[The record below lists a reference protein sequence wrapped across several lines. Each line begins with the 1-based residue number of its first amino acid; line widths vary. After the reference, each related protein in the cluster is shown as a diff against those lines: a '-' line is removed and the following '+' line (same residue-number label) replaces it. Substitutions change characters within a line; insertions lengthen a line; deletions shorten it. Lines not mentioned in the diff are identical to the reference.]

1 MDNSTPQNNAQQELD
16 DLQYTQETQQATQEA
31 SQEDQSWTN
40 DSVYW
45 GCLQPCKS
53 ESGIEPVMFSRAKE
67 QYSLGRGD
75 SNDVQLRG
83 LKISVSFPP
92 VLPLHTSN
100 SVRLQG
106 QRHCKIV
113 WDGEDA
119 GISNGKAS
127 LTGVTIH
134 DSSTNGTFV
143 RAHRFLCPR
152 PRVILYQSRIL
163 QINGQ
168 RIKKHG
174 YAVLRDGNELA
185 LGSPSVQDDPHED
198 YRT

>member
-1 MDNSTPQNNAQQELD
+1 MDNSAPQNNAQQEPD

-83 LKISVSFPP
+83 LKISVSFPSC
-92 VLPLHTSN
+92 LPLHTSN
-100 SVRLQG
+100 SGRLQG
-106 QRHCKIV
+106 MRHCRIV

-143 RAHRFLCPR
+143 RAPVPLFSFSCDIVPIVTTSDQWSEDQEARLCR
-152 PRVILYQSRIL
+152 SSRRERTCSWL
-163 QINGQ
+163 
-168 RIKKHG
+168 
-174 YAVLRDGNELA
+174 
-185 LGSPSVQDDPHED
+185 SV
-198 YRT
+198 RAG